1 MAWVVLCG
9 GSVLALSFC
18 RLFLC
23 RLRSLALLVLRGLRC
38 VCDVGVVCMRS
49 IMSGWSIGVEGA
61 ELREQNQK
69 NQFLPPL
76 DYVIKYRIND
86 IIEMVIRM
94 KSVKE

>member
-38 VCDVGVVCMRS
+38 VRDVGVVGMRS

-61 ELREQNQK
+61 ELHEQNRK
-69 NQFLPPL
+69 KPIFASLRL
-76 DYVIKYRIND
+76 CDKISHK
-86 IIEMVIRM
+86 
-94 KSVKE
+94 